1 VILLT
6 PRDLELVGALCH
18 AVRLFAWEQVLTW
31 WPTPAGRRLAYRRV
45 ATLVRL
51 RLLRRFRVHARPV
64 PWPDKPAAV
73 WRPGTRAPDMAAV
86 GRALAAR
93 WTRPPVTTTV
103 YVATRRA
110 ANLLGGSA
118 RGRVGTPY
126 QASHDLG
133 VSAVY
138 LHYLRHR
145 PDDAACWVGE
155 DNARA
160 AGRGNKKP
168 DAVVLDPGSG
178 RRLAV
183 EFGAGYPAAR
193 LRAFHRH
200 CERHRLPYE
209 VW

>member
-1 VILLT
+1 V
-6 PRDLELVGALCH
+6 
-18 AVRLFAWEQVLTW
+18 
-31 WPTPAGRRLAYRRV
+31 AGQA
-45 ATLVRL
+45 
-51 RLLRRFRVHARPV
+51 
-64 PWPDKPAAV
+64 
-73 WRPGTRAPDMAAV
+73 G
-86 GRALAAR
+86 GGLAAR
-93 WTRPPVTTTV
+93 HPRPRHGCGRPG
-103 YVATRRA
+103 ARRPLDPA
-110 ANLLGGSA
+110 AGHDDGLRRHPPA